1 MYVKPLVKIIF
12 LYIKFFI
19 SVVKIIKW
27 NNIFLS
33 HYVTYIRL
41 KRILHVQISTLH
53 RKIPWRLET
62 KIDSFGIYIYD
73 VQIPLCQN
81 MFEWWVI
88 LSSHPPTNF
97 ILSWRLNF
105 NKTSKSN
112 DFLVIFLK
120 CKLFI
125 PYAMSFSWH
134 ISQDLIIKF

>member
-88 LSSHPPTNF
+88 LSCTHLRTSYCHDRWFLTRLANQMIF
-97 ILSWRLNF
+97 WLFFLSANYLYLMQWASADIYP
-105 NKTSKSN
+105 K
-112 DFLVIFLK
+112 I
-120 CKLFI
+120 
-125 PYAMSFSWH
+125 
-134 ISQDLIIKF
+134 